1 MERTLSSGVL
11 AVAVT
16 VLVSA
21 PWGGCGGGVKPPPPP
36 PTGGGSGAFGVVTI
50 NGLQKLYLPL
60 PSPPPGKTTNQL
72 AVVDVGVAGA
82 GVAGSPALLGYVDL
96 GTAVDVATT
105 TGGNSQVVIAAST
118 ISNKI
123 WIIDPTTDKV

>member
-1 MERTLSSGVL
+1 MRAQSPGGRRPALTARER
-11 AVAVT
+11 
-16 VLVSA
+16 
-21 PWGGCGGGVKPPPPP
+21 
-36 PTGGGSGAFGVVTI
+36 GGSGAFGVVTI

-105 TGGNSQVVIAAST
+105 TGGNSTVVIAAS
-118 ISNKI
+118 IVSNKI
-123 WIIDPTTDKV
+123 WIIDPTTDKVTSTVALDDT